1 MYMTRIMFVCT
12 GNICRSPMAHGVFVD
27 RVRKRGLEHR
37 FEVESSGTT
46 AYHYGESMDERA
58 ASELKVHG
66 IRFRNRAKGFHRADA
81 ADYDLILAMDRS
93 NYASL
98 MRMTDTEHQNRI
110 RMFRSFDPEGS
121 EDAEVPDP
129 WYGGREGFTKI
140 YEMISRTVD
149 VLIERYAEA
158 GADY

>member
-1 MYMTRIMFVCT
+1 MCMTRIMFVCT

-27 RVRKRGLEHR
+27 RIRKRGLEDR
-37 FEVESSGTT
+37 FSVESSGTT
-46 AYHYGESMDERA
+46 AYHHGESMDGRA
-58 ASELKVHG
+58 VSELKQHG
-66 IRFRNRAKGFHRADA
+66 IRFQNRAKGFHRTDA
-81 ADYDLILAMDRS
+81 ANYDLILAMDRS

-98 MRMTDTEHQNRI
+98 MRTIDTEHQNRI

-121 EDAEVPDP
+121 GDAEVPDP

-149 VLIERYAEA
+149 VLIDRYAESEVEP
-158 GADY
+158 